1 MSKEGTRG
9 HLDLVLLGVLAEA
22 PGHGYAII
30 SALRERSAGVLDLP
44 EGSVYPALHRL
55 EEFGWVES
63 DWRPVGGRRRRVY
76 RLTSKGRKALM
87 RETRDW
93 SRLAAAIE
101 AVLAPER
108 TATVGPA
115 AGSLA

>member
-55 EEFGWVES
+55 EELGWVGS

-76 RLTSKGRKALM
+76 RLTPEGRKAFT
-87 RETRDW
+87 REKRDW
-93 SRLAAAIE
+93 SRLASAIN
-101 AVLAPER
+101 AVLASE
-108 TATVGPA
+108 VEGV